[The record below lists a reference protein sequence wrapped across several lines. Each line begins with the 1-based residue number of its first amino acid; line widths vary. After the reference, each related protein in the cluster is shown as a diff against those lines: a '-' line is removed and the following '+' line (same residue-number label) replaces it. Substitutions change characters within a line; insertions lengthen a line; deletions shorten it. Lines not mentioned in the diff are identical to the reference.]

1 MQNQQPYGYNG
12 NGNGNGYRSNGY
24 NGNGGRQYYGTQAS
38 NASIQFHTMLYDV
51 LVQLVV
57 MKNTTDTC
65 GTEGNSFN

>member
-12 NGNGNGYRSNGY
+12 NGYHNGY

-38 NASIQFHTMLYDV
+38 NASIQFHTMLYNV

-57 MKNTTDTC
+57 MKNSTDTYA
-65 GTEGNSFN
+65 TEGNSFD